1 MKIVRSLLIL
11 LFVSASMIAAAQSA
25 FDSVQ
30 FFLTDEPLQ
39 LKLTTDIAALV
50 NGKYKDLTQKTK
62 FTCLLPD
69 SSVLNEDITLTVRG
83 HMRRSICNIPP
94 VKLNFKGSG
103 SARLS
108 SLKNLKLVSICKGGA
123 YDTQLL
129 LKEFL
134 IYKMYN
140 LLTDKSFRVRQV
152 NLTYEDSK
160 NKKKPLVQEAFFI
173 ENIDALAKRNKC
185 KELNLVKVN
194 MEGADRKQMTLV
206 NLFEFMIGNTDWSI
220 FNNHNIKLIRFKK
233 DSLARPF
240 PVPYDFDYSGLVNAE
255 YAVPD
260 PSMNL
265 ESVLIRVYRGFPRS
279 MEELQPLIELFK
291 QQKDNIYSLV
301 RNFQPLSSINKTD
314 ITGYLNEFYKIINK
328 PSEIKYYFIDNARTQ

>member
-1 MKIVRSLLIL
+1 MKILRSTLVL
-11 LFVSASMIAAAQSA
+11 LFVSVSMVLTAQSA

-30 FFLTDEPLQ
+30 FFLTDKPLE
-39 LKLTTDIAALV
+39 LKLTTDMAALI
-50 NGKYKDLTQKTK
+50 NGKYNDLTQKAK
-62 FTCLLPD
+62 FTCVLPD

-83 HMRRSICNIPP
+83 HMRRSICSVPP

-108 SLKNLKLVSICKGGA
+108 SLKNLKLVSVCRGGGFDA
-123 YDTQLL
+123 QLL

-134 IYKMYN
+134 IYKIYN
-140 LLTDKSFRVRQV
+140 LLTDKSFRVRRV
-152 NLTYEDSK
+152 NLVYEDSK
-160 NKKKPLVQEAFFI
+160 NKKKPLVQDAFFI

-194 MEGADRKQMTLV
+194 MEGTDRKQMTLV

-220 FNNHNIKLIRFKK
+220 FNNHNIKLIRSKK

-255 YAVPD
+255 YAIPD

-279 MEELQPLIELFK
+279 LEELQSVIELFK
-291 QQKDNIYSLV
+291 QQKDNIYSLI
-301 RNFQPLSSINKTD
+301 RDFQPLSAINKTEM
-314 ITGYLNEFYKIINK
+314 TGYLNEFYKIINK